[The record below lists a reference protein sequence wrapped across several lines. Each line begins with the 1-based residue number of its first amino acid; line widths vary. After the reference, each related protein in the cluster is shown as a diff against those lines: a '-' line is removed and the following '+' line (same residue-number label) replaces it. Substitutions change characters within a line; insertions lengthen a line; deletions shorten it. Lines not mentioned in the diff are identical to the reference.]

1 MVVPFSGGCAC
12 GAIRYEC
19 SAHPVFSWNCH
30 CRDCQRASGSAF
42 CPVLY
47 VSKATLTITG
57 KSKYYDVRAESGNQV
72 SRGFCPECGSP
83 VFIQAELVPDLQGL
97 WAASLDD
104 PSQFQ
109 ALVQVWT
116 RSAQPWDCLT
126 PTLQK
131 VEKAPTEKQMQ
142 ELLTPRAKANHKTF
156 IPYSQSS
163 LLGEA
168 NDLII
173 TSESFP
179 IHLFVSVCTHQRG
192 DLLMERPPR
201 SRPEQQRR
209 RPA

>member
-30 CRDCQRASGSAF
+30 CRDCQRTSGSAF

-47 VSKATLTITG
+47 VAKATLTITG

-142 ELLTPRAKANHKTF
+142 ELLTPR
-156 IPYSQSS
+156 
-163 LLGEA
+163 G
-168 NDLII
+168 
-173 TSESFP
+173 
-179 IHLFVSVCTHQRG
+179 
-192 DLLMERPPR
+192 
-201 SRPEQQRR
+201 
-209 RPA
+209 

>member
-109 ALVQVWT
+109 ALGQGV
-116 RSAQPWDCLT
+116 D
-126 PTLQK
+126 QK
-131 VEKAPTEKQMQ
+131 RPA
-142 ELLTPRAKANHKTF
+142 
-156 IPYSQSS
+156 
-163 LLGEA
+163 LGLPDSDSPEGRESTDREA
-168 NDLII
+168 NARVSYS
-173 TSESFP
+173 SELKQTTNHSYP
-179 IHLFVSVCTHQRG
+179 TVS
-192 DLLMERPPR
+192 
-201 SRPEQQRR
+201 RR
-209 RPA
+209 YWGSQTT